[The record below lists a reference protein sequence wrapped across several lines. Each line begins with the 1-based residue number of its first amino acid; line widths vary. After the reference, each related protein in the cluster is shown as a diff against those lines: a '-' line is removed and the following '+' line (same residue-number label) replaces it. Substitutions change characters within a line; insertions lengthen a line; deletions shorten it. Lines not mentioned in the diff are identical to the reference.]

1 MNSISRGVGNRGRIV
16 ERIEISGTRSCGRRR
31 RRKKRRAGEK
41 ESEGWEIRERNG
53 GERRSAKQRQRGQSV
68 TNVRC
73 RVARVRRYCGS
84 SPIERR
90 LETRRGH

>member
-16 ERIEISGTRSCGRRR
+16 ERIEISGRRR

-41 ESEGWEIRERNG
+41 ESEGWEIRERNR

-84 SPIERR
+84 SLIERR